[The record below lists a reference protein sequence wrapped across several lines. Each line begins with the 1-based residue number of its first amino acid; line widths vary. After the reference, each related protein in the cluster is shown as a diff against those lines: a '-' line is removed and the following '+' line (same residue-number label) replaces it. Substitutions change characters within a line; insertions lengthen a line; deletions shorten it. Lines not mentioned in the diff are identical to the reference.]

1 MNTEDT
7 EDTDAPNHTN
17 KQTFPNKNQKPKL
30 KTNKKK
36 PPHFYLYDKSDF
48 KIFSMYFKSLNTDM
62 AIFHSLITD
71 GEFWPKLKGDGTTLM

>member
-1 MNTEDT
+1 MNTEDA
-7 EDTDAPNHTN
+7 DAPNHTN
-17 KQTFPNKNQKPKL
+17 KPTLPNKNQKPKL
-30 KTNKKK
+30 KTNKQKK
-36 PPHFYLYDKSDF
+36 TPPHFYLYDKSDF